1 MKKRRLGNP
10 YHINSLE
17 KLGYSDFDLMSS
29 IPKQLSAKLKEQFV
43 IDYGEI
49 KVGFLTV
56 IMGAIFG
63 LN

>member
-1 MKKRRLGNP
+1 MT
-10 YHINSLE
+10 
-17 KLGYSDFDLMSS
+17 S

-56 IMGAIFG
+56 IVTLSLGRS
-63 LN
+63 